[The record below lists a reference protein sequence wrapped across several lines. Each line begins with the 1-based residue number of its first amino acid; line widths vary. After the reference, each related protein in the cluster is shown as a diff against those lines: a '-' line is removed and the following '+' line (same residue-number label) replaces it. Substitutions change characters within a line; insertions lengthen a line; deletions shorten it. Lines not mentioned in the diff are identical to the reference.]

1 MRVTTV
7 PLTDLRTAMTG
18 RALTLG
24 FSPADA
30 DLLVDHFVDAEMRG
44 ATGHGVER
52 LRWLAGRPGL
62 DPTPRLTPRSRD
74 EGLAR
79 YDAGG
84 SVGYTALA
92 AAIDAEL
99 DDPRPGRDWWLSAT
113 ASPQAGSG
121 TSPHEWPAGAWCA
134 C

>member
-1 MRVTTV
+1 MTTV

-18 RALTLG
+18 RALALG

-62 DPTPRLTPRSRD
+62 DPTPRLALESRATRAWPAMTRADRWDTPRWPPPSTP
-74 EGLAR
+74 
-79 YDAGG
+79 
-84 SVGYTALA
+84 SWNT
-92 AAIDAEL
+92 
-99 DDPRPGRDWWLSAT
+99 PRRGRDW
-113 ASPQAGSG
+113 
-121 TSPHEWPAGAWCA
+121 
-134 C
+134 